1 MDLYFLLEQLTPLI
15 LGSLGI
21 LTVGRIAIEKQRTRR
36 GDNGRSEVSR
46 DDLLALRERVQV
58 LERAV
63 VEPSRRLSR
72 EIDDL
77 RD

>member
-1 MDLYFLLEQLTPLI
+1 MWDYFLIEQLVPLV

-21 LTVGRIAIEKQRTRR
+21 LTIGRVALAKQARR
-36 GDNGRSEVSR
+36 GSSRWADEALTNEVR
-46 DDLLALRERVQV
+46 ALRERVQV

-63 VEPSRRLSR
+63 VEPSHRLSR
-72 EIDDL
+72 EIDEL